1 MSKVIKNLTLSVLLV
16 SLTPHCKLN
25 ITPNNENK
33 PYDISTSD
41 KPSSP
46 ISSDEQNIADNLS
59 KFPDPNLGL
68 SDYGFIRFDSNPND
82 SNSVYNN
89 ILVSGTSLD
98 DLRQTK
104 YSFEG
109 QGFYSEYSGNEDLR
123 NKILLDVKDNLES
136 LAVSLNIEVSNNLL
150 VSLTDYFVASLYDGS
165 GYDIT
170 ENGFIYFAE
179 DSDKKYLLIDGFFK
193 DTNNY
198 KVDFLIDAPITFDL
212 IKSIIDQRESNAFGQ

>member
-1 MSKVIKNLTLSVLLV
+1 M
-16 SLTPHCKLN
+16 
-25 ITPNNENK
+25 PN
-33 PYDISTSD
+33 
-41 KPSSP
+41 
-46 ISSDEQNIADNLS
+46 
-59 KFPDPNLGL
+59 F
-68 SDYGFIRFDSNPND
+68 
-82 SNSVYNN
+82 
-89 ILVSGTSLD
+89 
-98 DLRQTK
+98 
-104 YSFEG
+104 
-109 QGFYSEYSGNEDLR
+109 R